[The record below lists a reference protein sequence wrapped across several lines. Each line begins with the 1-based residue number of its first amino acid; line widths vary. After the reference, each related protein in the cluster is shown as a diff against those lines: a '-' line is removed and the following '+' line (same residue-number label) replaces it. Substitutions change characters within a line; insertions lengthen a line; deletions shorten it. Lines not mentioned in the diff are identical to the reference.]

1 MGSSSTGSLWS
12 SAAIIPAVVTIL
24 CLVPFVD
31 KAFHLDDP
39 VFIWSAKHIQSKP
52 FDFYGFKA
60 NWYGTE
66 LGMWEMHHNPP
77 GVCYYMVLAGFLL
90 GWSEVAL
97 HAAFLVPAVAAA
109 LGTYYLARVLHLQ
122 PKWAALAAVA
132 VVLTPGFVVSGS
144 TLMCDMM
151 VLALWVWAIA
161 FWLRGMK
168 ENKQWNLLFAAMLI
182 SLCTLTRYVGI
193 ALVAL
198 LFVYSLMQKRKL
210 GVWVLYLLIPPVI
223 LAGYLWAAQLLYG
236 GGLLSE
242 AASFAVRFRWK
253 EKVALFPKVL
263 TGLAFA
269 GGCIMTVL
277 FYVPLL
283 WSRRVMIVGAILTI
297 LFILILASAEKIGS
311 TPTRNINGVK
321 WGFLIQVALMVAGGV
336 SLVALAGVDIRQC
349 RDADSL
355 LLLLWV
361 VGIFFFASFIN
372 WTVNARSILPM
383 IPAAGIL
390 LVRRVERLSKTKRE
404 VRMWRAAWP
413 LVPAAVVALSV
424 GWADYAWANTARSAA
439 ETISKSF
446 ENYKGDI
453 WFQGHWGFQYY
464 MESNGHKAL
473 DFKHSKPA
481 SGDIIIVPS
490 NNCFSWNLP
499 QKDFLLSQTF
509 QVEPLRW
516 LATMNLS
523 LGAAFY
529 ADVWGPIPFAVGPV
543 DVEKYR
549 AYIVR

>member
-1 MGSSSTGSLWS
+1 MVSSNTGSLWS
-12 SAAIIPAVVTIL
+12 GAAIIPVAVAIL

-31 KAFHLDDP
+31 KAVHLDDP

-52 FDFYGFKA
+52 LDFYGFKA

-66 LGMWEMHHNPP
+66 LWMWEMHHNPP
-77 GVCYYMVLAGFLL
+77 GACYYMALAGFLL
-90 GWSEVAL
+90 GWGEMTL

-132 VVLTPGFVVSGS
+132 AVLTPGFVVSGS

-161 FWLRGMK
+161 FWVVGMK
-168 ENKQWNLLFAAMLI
+168 ENKQWSLLFAAILI
-182 SLCTLTRYVGI
+182 SLCTLTRYIGI
-193 ALVAL
+193 APVAL
-198 LFVYSLMQKRKL
+198 LFVYSLAQKHRL
-210 GVWVLYLLIPPVI
+210 GVWVLYLLIPLVI
-223 LAGYLWAAQLLYG
+223 LAGYLWAAQSLYG
-236 GGLLSE
+236 KGLLSE
-242 AASFAVRFRWK
+242 AASFAVRFRWG
-253 EKVALFPKVL
+253 EEATLFQKGL
-263 TGLAFA
+263 TGLAFV

-277 FYVPLL
+277 FYAPLL
-283 WSRRVMIVGAILTI
+283 WSRRVIIVGAILTI
-297 LFILILASAEKIGS
+297 LFVITIASAEKIGN
-311 TPTRNINGVK
+311 TPTRRIDGVR
-321 WGFLIQVALMVAGGV
+321 WGFLIQVILMAVGGV
-336 SLVALAGVDIRQC
+336 SLVALAGVDIRQH

-361 VGIFFFASFIN
+361 VGIFLFASFIN

-383 IPAAGIL
+383 VPAAGIL

-404 VRMWRAAWP
+404 MRMLRAAWP
-413 LVPAAVVALSV
+413 LIPAAVVALLV
-424 GWADYAWANTARSAA
+424 GWADYAWASTARSAA

-446 ENYKGDI
+446 ESYKGDI

-473 DFKHSKPA
+473 DFKHSKPVP
-481 SGDIIIVPS
+481 GDIVIVPS

-509 QVEPLRW
+509 QVEPFRW
-516 LATMNLS
+516 LATMSPS
-523 LGAAFY
+523 LGASFY
-529 ADVWGPIPFAVGPV
+529 ASVWGPIPFAVGPV
-543 DVEKYR
+543 AAEKYR